1 MNLLHKVMKLHA
13 FTCRKSP
20 GGYSLILKGMF
31 FGPFR
36 SENGL
41 VLCPFWC
48 GFGYGFRGTKGVYE
62 KIYLFYYK

>member
-20 GGYSLILKGMF
+20 GGMF

-48 GFGYGFRGTKGVYE
+48 GFGYGFRELRESMKKFIFSITSE
-62 KIYLFYYK
+62 